1 MWKSSSEFG
10 YLENY
15 RGELRQPERHR
26 ADAGM
31 EPTSRRWRGIYT
43 PSTMQLRGRRR
54 IDGVGRPNFDFYA
67 GLRGTFP

>member
-31 EPTSRRWRGIYT
+31 ETSRRWRGIYT